1 MDLDLI
7 YKLEIKRR
15 QQDKENE
22 KYDTVDYF
30 DMYSESAEMRNI
42 KRANAKYYDSYES
55 RFNY

>member
-7 YKLEIKRR
+7 YKLEIKHR

-22 KYDTVDYF
+22 EYDAVDYYDTYN
-30 DMYSESAEMRNI
+30 ERAEMRNI
-42 KRANAKYYDSYES
+42 KRINAKYYHSYES

>member
-7 YKLEIKRR
+7 YVAEMLYRR
-15 QQDKENE
+15 KEKQNE
-22 KYDTVDYF
+22 EYDAVDYYDTYD
-30 DMYSESAEMRNI
+30 ERAEIRNI

>member
-7 YKLEIKRR
+7 YKLEIKHR

-30 DMYSESAEMRNI
+30 DTYSESAERRNI
-42 KRANAKYYDSYES
+42 NRLNTKYYDSYES
-55 RFNY
+55 RFDY

>member
-7 YKLEIKRR
+7 YKLEMKHR
-15 QQDKENE
+15 QQDKENK
-22 KYDTVDYF
+22 KYDAVDYY
-30 DMYSESAEMRNI
+30 DTYDERAEIRHI

>member
-7 YKLEIKRR
+7 YKLEIKHR

-30 DMYSESAEMRNI
+30 DTYSESAERRNI
-42 KRANAKYYDSYES
+42 NRMKAKYYDSYES